1 MKIAIFGPDRRVG
14 VVQENRVIDINAAYA
29 KYLAETTPTARPLA
43 EAAAAV
49 PTNSTRSSRRE
60 TEPLTAPGAHWR
72 T

>member
-49 PTNSTRSSRRE
+49 PPTQRVHRGGRPS
-60 TEPLTAPGAHWR
+60 P
-72 T
+72 

>member
-49 PTNSTRSSRRE
+49 PAQLNAFIEEE